1 MLRHGARRAL
11 FELGATGGT
20 ADELRHELDT
30 TTAEFVALWP
40 VRNRPGGLPDSLARL
55 LRARALFDTD

>member
-1 MLRHGARRAL
+1 
-11 FELGATGGT
+11 
-20 ADELRHELDT
+20 
-30 TTAEFVALWP
+30 VALWP